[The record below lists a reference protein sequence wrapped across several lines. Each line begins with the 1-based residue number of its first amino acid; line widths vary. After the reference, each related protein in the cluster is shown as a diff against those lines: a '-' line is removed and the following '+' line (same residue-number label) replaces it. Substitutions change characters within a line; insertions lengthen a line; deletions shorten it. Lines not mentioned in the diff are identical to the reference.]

1 MKAIATRKLNPG
13 EVPKDRIMLDAE
25 ARHVRRKLLTS
36 QSGLEFL
43 VDFPIA
49 AHLHDGDALVLEDH
63 SLIAID
69 AAKENLMEVTVP
81 NIADLTKLAWHIG
94 NRHLEAQIEP
104 TRILL
109 KRDAIISTM
118 LRQLGATVCEVK
130 EKFQPEH
137 GAYHGH
143 AH

>member
-1 MKAIATRKLNPG
+1 MKAIATRPLKPG
-13 EVPKDRIMLDAE
+13 EVPADRIVLDAE
-25 ARHVRRKLLTS
+25 ARHIRRKLLTA

-43 VDFPIA
+43 VDFPLA
-49 AHLHDGDALVLEDH
+49 AHLHDGEALVLEDQ
-63 SLIAID
+63 SLIAIE

-109 KRDAIISTM
+109 KRDAVIASM
-118 LRQLGATVCEVK
+118 LRQLGATVREVK

>member
-1 MKAIATRKLNPG
+1 MKAVATRPLNPG
-13 EVPKDRIMLDAE
+13 EKAFDHIELDAE
-25 ARHVRRKLLTS
+25 SRHLRRKLLTTR
-36 QSGLEFL
+36 SGLEFL
-43 VDFPIA
+43 ADFPIA
-49 AHLHDGDALVLEDH
+49 VHLHDGDALVLEDQR
-63 SLIAID
+63 LIAI
-69 AAKENLMEVTVP
+69 AAVKENLMEVTVP
-81 NIADLTKLAWHIG
+81 NLPDLVRLAWHIG

-109 KRDAIISTM
+109 KRDAVIATM
-118 LRQLGATVCEVK
+118 LRQLGATVREVK

>member
-1 MKAIATRKLNPG
+1 MKAIATRKLNAG
-13 EVPKDRIMLDAE
+13 EVPKDRIILDAE

-49 AHLHDGDALVLEDH
+49 AHLHDGDALVLEDQ

-118 LRQLGATVCEVK
+118 LRQLGATVREVK

>member
-1 MKAIATRKLNPG
+1 MKAVATR
-13 EVPKDRIMLDAE
+13 PKKPDEEAFDHIILDAE
-25 ARHVRRKLLTS
+25 GRHVRRKLLAT
-36 QSGLEFL
+36 QAGLEFL
-43 VDFPIA
+43 VDFPLA
-49 AHLHDGDALVLEDH
+49 VHLHDGDVLVLEDDR
-63 SLIAID
+63 LITIE
-69 AAKENLMEVTVP
+69 AAKEELMEVTVP
-81 NIADLTKLAWHIG
+81 ELDGLTRLAWHIG

-109 KRDAIISTM
+109 RRDTVIANM
-118 LRQLGATVCEVK
+118 LRQLGATVRAVK

>member
-1 MKAIATRKLNPG
+1 MKAIATRKLKPG
-13 EVPKDRIMLDAE
+13 EVPKDRIVLDAE
-25 ARHVRRKLLTS
+25 DRHVRRKLLTS

-49 AHLHDGDALVLEDH
+49 AHLHDGDALVLEDQ

-81 NIADLTKLAWHIG
+81 NLADLTKLAWHIG

-118 LRQLGATVCEVK
+118 LRQLGATVREVK

>member
-1 MKAIATRKLNPG
+1 MKAIATRPLKPG
-13 EVPKDRIMLDAE
+13 EVPKDRIILDAE

-49 AHLHDGDALVLEDH
+49 AHLHDGDALVLEDQ

-81 NIADLTKLAWHIG
+81 NLVDLTKLAWHIG

-118 LRQLGATVCEVK
+118 LRQLGATVRDVK

>member
-13 EVPKDRIMLDAE
+13 EVPKDRIILDAE

-49 AHLHDGDALVLEDH
+49 AHLHDGEALVLEDQ

-118 LRQLGATVCEVK
+118 LRQLGATVREVK

>member
-1 MKAIATRKLNPG
+1 MTGLSSLETIRTTHGAIA
-13 EVPKDRIMLDAE
+13 
-25 ARHVRRKLLTS
+25 
-36 QSGLEFL
+36 
-43 VDFPIA
+43 
-49 AHLHDGDALVLEDH
+49 
-63 SLIAID
+63 
-69 AAKENLMEVTVP
+69 
-81 NIADLTKLAWHIG
+81 LA
-94 NRHLEAQIEP
+94 HLEAQIEP

-118 LRQLGATVCEVK
+118 LRQLGATVREVK

>member
-1 MKAIATRKLNPG
+1 MKAIATRKLNAG
-13 EVPKDRIMLDAE
+13 EVPADRIILDAE

-49 AHLHDGDALVLEDH
+49 AHLRDGDALVLEDQ

-81 NIADLTKLAWHIG
+81 NIADLSKLAWHIG

-109 KRDAIISTM
+109 RRDAIIATM
-118 LRQLGATVCEVK
+118 LRQLGATVRNVK